1 MKRLLIMALLAVAT
15 TSAFAQFEKDTK
27 YVGASLSGLNLS
39 ITDKRHLA
47 LDFDLKGGYFL
58 KDNWMV
64 EGLLGWHTSRTHL
77 DRCVVGAKVRYTQ
90 YENGLYYAG
99 GVQYVHERK
108 SWNDLQLTPELGYCF
123 YLNHYVSLE
132 PAVYYNMS
140 LTDFSSKSEF
150 GLKLG
155 IGFYF

>member
-1 MKRLLIMALLAVAT
+1 MKKLFLAALLTLAT

-47 LDFDLKGGYFL
+47 LDLDLKGGYFL
-58 KDNWMV
+58 KNYWML
-64 EGLLGWHTSRTHL
+64 EGQLGWHTSRKHL
-77 DRCVVGAKVRYTQ
+77 DRCVIGAKVRYTQ
-90 YENGLYYAG
+90 VENGLYYAAG
-99 GVQYVHERK
+99 LQYVHERK

-132 PAVYYNMS
+132 PAIYYNMS
-140 LTDFSSKSEF
+140 LTDFSTKSEA
-150 GLKLG
+150 GLKIG
-155 IGFYF
+155 IGYYF